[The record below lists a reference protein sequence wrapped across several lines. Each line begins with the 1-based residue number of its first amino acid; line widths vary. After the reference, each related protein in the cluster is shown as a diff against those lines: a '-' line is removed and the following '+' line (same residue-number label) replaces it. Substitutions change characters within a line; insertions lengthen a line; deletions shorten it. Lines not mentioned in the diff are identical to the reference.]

1 MGSERTDGSRSAPY
15 GKWTNTAAMSSRS
28 VKLYVTL
35 AVLAAVAS
43 AVGIAVAWP
52 DKPHIALSTLV
63 VLAAI
68 AASAE
73 KVRIPQANGSYTSF
87 AAWPLT
93 AAIFLSPSWVAVL
106 AAISASVA
114 MQLLARRAPIKAT
127 FNVAITALS
136 ASLAVAVFRLLG
148 GVAFPALDAV
158 SWIDGAVRTSKIDGV
173 PVVFALVIF
182 YLVQTFAVAGV
193 LALADGKSITSVWKA
208 DFRHSFTGALLCIP
222 IVPWF
227 AWQITHSGILIALL
241 PAAVLVG
248 IWTLLVKE
256 SELDRTHQDLLT
268 LMVSSIES
276 RDPYTSGHSQR
287 VQKYSIIIG
296 RALGMNVTDLE
307 RLGIAALLHDVGKAH
322 PKHTSW
328 LKKPGALTRDELL
341 VMQEHPADG
350 ANLVAVAKTLGDI
363 VQPILHHHENWDGSG
378 FPKLLSGTNI
388 PMFSR
393 VIRVADAV
401 DAMTTTRPYKA
412 KKNPEQV
419 LVELEAFCGTWFDP
433 QIIRTL
439 LSSPQWITLRREID
453 RNEISG
459 PRNFGLTP
467 KPHLRRVGTG
477 SSV

>member
-1 MGSERTDGSRSAPY
+1 MP
-15 GKWTNTAAMSSRS
+15 SRS

-35 AVLAAVAS
+35 TVLAATVLMVAT
-43 AVGIAVAWP
+43 GLAWP
-52 DKPHIALSTLV
+52 DRSHAHASTLL
-63 VLAAI
+63 VLAVI

-73 KVRIPQANGSYTSF
+73 KLRIRQANGAYTSF
-87 AAWPLT
+87 ASWPLT
-93 AAIFLSPSWVAVL
+93 AAIFVSPSWMAVL
-106 AAISASVA
+106 AAIAASVA
-114 MQLLARRAPIKAT
+114 MQLLARRIFLKAV

-136 ASLAVAVFRLLG
+136 ASLAVVVFRVLG
-148 GVAFPALDAV
+148 GTAFPALDAP
-158 SWIDGAVRTSKIDGV
+158 SWVDSAVRTSQIDGV
-173 PVVFALVIF
+173 PVVCALLVS
-182 YLVQTFAVAGV
+182 YLAQTFAVAGV
-193 LALADGKSITSVWKA
+193 LALAEGKDIASVWKA
-208 DFRHSFTGALLCIP
+208 DFRHSFSVALLSIP

-227 AWQITHSGILIALL
+227 AWQITHAGILIALL
-241 PAAVLVG
+241 PAAVLVI
-248 IWTLLVKE
+248 IWTLLVKQ

-296 RALGMNVTDLE
+296 RALGLNAIELE

-322 PKHTSW
+322 PKHTGW
-328 LKKPGALTRDELL
+328 LKKPGGLTRDELL
-341 VMQEHPADG
+341 VMQEHPVDG

-378 FPKLLSGTNI
+378 FPKLLGGTDI
-388 PMFSR
+388 PLFSR

-419 LVELEAFCGTWFDP
+419 LIELEAFCGTWFDP
-433 QIIRTL
+433 QIITTL
-439 LSSPQWITLRREID
+439 LNSPQWSTLRREID

-467 KPHLRRVGTG
+467 KPHLRRVTTG
-477 SSV
+477 SSI

>member
-1 MGSERTDGSRSAPY
+1 MLSR
-15 GKWTNTAAMSSRS
+15 N
-28 VKLYVTL
+28 VKLYV
-35 AVLAAVAS
+35 A
-43 AVGIAVAWP
+43 
-52 DKPHIALSTLV
+52 LV
-63 VLAAI
+63 VLAAAGAVI
-68 AASAE
+68 ATASLRPDQPHVPVSTLLVLMVIATSAE
-73 KVRIPQANGSYTSF
+73 KLRIRQANGSYTSF

-93 AAIFLSPSWVAVL
+93 AAIFLSPSWVAVV

-114 MQLLARRAPIKAT
+114 MQLLARRAPIKAI

-136 ASLAVAVFRLLG
+136 ASLAVLVFRLLG
-148 GVAFPALDAV
+148 GSGFPALDAV
-158 SWIDGAVRTSKIDGV
+158 GWVDSAVRTSRIDGV
-173 PVVFALVIF
+173 PAIFGLLVY
-182 YLVQTFAVAGV
+182 YLVQTSTVAGV
-193 LALADGKSITSVWKA
+193 LALAEGKDLVTVWKA
-208 DFRHSFTGALLCIP
+208 DFKHSFAVALLSIP
-222 IVPWF
+222 VIPWF
-227 AWQITHSGILIALL
+227 AWQVTHAGILIALL

-248 IWTLLVKE
+248 IWTLLVKQ

-287 VQKYSIIIG
+287 VQKYSMIIG
-296 RALGMNVTDLE
+296 RALGMNAAELE

-322 PKHTSW
+322 PKHTGW

-341 VMQEHPADG
+341 VMQEHPTDG
-350 ANLVAVAKTLGDI
+350 ASLVALAKTLGDI

-378 FPKLLSGTNI
+378 FPKLLSGTDI
-388 PMFSR
+388 PLFSR

-433 QIIRTL
+433 QVINTL

-467 KPHLRRVGTG
+467 KPHLRRVNAA
-477 SSV
+477 SSL

>member
-1 MGSERTDGSRSAPY
+1 M
-15 GKWTNTAAMSSRS
+15 
-28 VKLYVTL
+28 
-35 AVLAAVAS
+35 
-43 AVGIAVAWP
+43 
-52 DKPHIALSTLV
+52 
-63 VLAAI
+63 AI
-68 AASAE
+68 ATSAE
-73 KVRIPQANGSYTSF
+73 KLRMRQANGSYTSF
-87 AAWPLT
+87 AGWPLT
-93 AAIFLSPSWVAVL
+93 AAIFLSPSWVAVV
-106 AAISASVA
+106 AVISASVA
-114 MQLLARRAPIKAT
+114 MQLLARRIFIKAI

-136 ASLAVAVFRLLG
+136 ASLAVVVFRLLG
-148 GVAFPALDAV
+148 GIAFPALDAAGWV
-158 SWIDGAVRTSKIDGV
+158 DSALHTSRLDGV
-173 PVVFALVIF
+173 PAVFALLVY
-182 YLVQTFAVAGV
+182 YLVQSCAVAGV
-193 LALADGKSITSVWKA
+193 LALAEGKDVTTVWKA
-208 DFRHSFTGALLCIP
+208 DFKHTFAVALLSIP
-222 IVPWF
+222 IIPWF
-227 AWQITHSGILIALL
+227 AWQVTHAGILIALL
-241 PAAVLVG
+241 PAAVLIG
-248 IWTLLVKE
+248 IWTLLVKQ

-296 RALGMNVTDLE
+296 RALGLNAAELE

-322 PKHTSW
+322 PKHTGW

-341 VMQEHPADG
+341 VMQEHPVDG

-378 FPKLLSGTNI
+378 FPKLLSGTDI
-388 PMFSR
+388 PLFSR

-433 QIIRTL
+433 QIITSL
-439 LSSPQWITLRREID
+439 LSSPQWVTLRREID

-467 KPHLRRVGTG
+467 KPHLRRVTTG
-477 SSV
+477 SSI